1 MLRFLPVLGLA
12 ALCTSIA
19 SAASAPAGRIVFSS
33 ATGVDGKTQVWTMS
47 ANGRGRHALT
57 PRTSYDE
64 QPDLS
69 PDGRRIAFVAHGNIY
84 VMNVGGSGLR
94 RLTSS
99 PANEAAPA
107 WSFDGGWIAYSSFRS
122 GKSDIWKMR
131 ANGSGK
137 KRLTRTAAL
146 EDVPDWSP
154 NGLKIVYAG
163 PQARIWVMNADGT
176 GQHPLTRNALG
187 GGVAW
192 APAWSPDGKRIAYEF
207 DGGTS
212 PVDPTNEIWLMNAD
226 GSHHVRLTKNLL
238 QDGQPTWSPDGT
250 WLAFA
255 SARPHPG
262 PLHLWEMRPNGKGLH
277 RVSSSAGEEYQPS
290 WSR

>member
-1 MLRFLPVLGLA
+1 VLRFLPALGLA
-12 ALCTSIA
+12 ALCVSVA
-19 SAASAPAGRIVFSS
+19 SAASAPSGRIVFSS

-57 PRTSYDE
+57 PRTWYDE

-69 PDGRRIAFVAHGNIY
+69 ADGRRIVFAAHGNIY
-84 VMNVGGSGLR
+84 VMNAGGSGVR

-107 WSFDGGWIAYSSFRS
+107 WSFDGRWVAYSSFRS

-131 ANGSGK
+131 ADGSGK

-154 NGLKIVYAG
+154 DGRKIVYAG

-176 GQHPLTRNALG
+176 RQHPLTKNTRG

-192 APAWSPDGKRIAYEF
+192 APGGHSTDDASPMSSTG
-207 DGGTS
+207 
-212 PVDPTNEIWLMNAD
+212 
-226 GSHHVRLTKNLL
+226 
-238 QDGQPTWSPDGT
+238 
-250 WLAFA
+250 
-255 SARPHPG
+255 ARARSIRRTRSG
-262 PLHLWEMRPNGKGLH
+262 
-277 RVSSSAGEEYQPS
+277 
-290 WSR
+290 